1 MRIQAQKKSTHS
13 PEISETDAVASERA
27 ELLARKHGGQRF
39 SRAEQER
46 LSFLASRLEQLLPP
60 VSVGEL
66 EALLQMA
73 EEAERIREQ
82 ARERRG
88 RLGLNQPAG

>member
-1 MRIQAQKKSTHS
+1 MRTQAQKKSPHP
-13 PEISETDAVASERA
+13 PEIPETDAVASERA
-27 ELLARKHGGQRF
+27 ELLARKHGGQRL
-39 SRAEQER
+39 SRPEQER
-46 LSFLASRLEQLLPP
+46 LAFLTSRLEQLLPP

-66 EALLQMA
+66 EALLRMA

-88 RLGLNQPAG
+88 RLGLSQPAG

>member
-1 MRIQAQKKSTHS
+1 MRTQAQKKHP
-13 PEISETDAVASERA
+13 PEIPETDAVASERA
-27 ELLARKHGGQRF
+27 ELLARKHGGQRL

-46 LSFLASRLEQLLPP
+46 LSFLTSRLEQLLPP

-88 RLGLNQPAG
+88 RLGLSQPAG

>member
-1 MRIQAQKKSTHS
+1 MRTQAQKKSS
-13 PEISETDAVASERA
+13 PEIPDTDAVASERA
-27 ELLARKHGGQRF
+27 ELLARKHGGQRL

-46 LSFLASRLEQLLPP
+46 LSFLTSRLEQLLPP
-60 VSVGEL
+60 ISVGEL

-88 RLGLNQPAG
+88 RLGLSQPAG